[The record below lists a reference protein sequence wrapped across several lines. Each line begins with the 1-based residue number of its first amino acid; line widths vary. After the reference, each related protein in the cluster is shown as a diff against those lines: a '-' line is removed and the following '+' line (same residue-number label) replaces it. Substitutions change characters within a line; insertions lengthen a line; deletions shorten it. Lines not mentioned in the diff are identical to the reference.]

1 MAVKQGLIGISATN
15 TSPLVSPTRS
25 ATSIFGTNPIS
36 IAAPGSRG
44 DDRFI
49 LDMSTSAVA
58 VGKIEMQLRKH
69 EPLPSAGWALGADG
83 KPTCDPKEAFYY
95 SKGSFI
101 LLVGYTH
108 SCKII

>member
-44 DDRFI
+44 DDSFN
-49 LDMSTSAVA
+49 LDMSTSAVSM
-58 VGKIEMQLRKH
+58 GKIEIQLRKK
-69 EPLPSAGWALGADG
+69 EPLPSASWALGSDG
-83 KPTCDPKEAFYY
+83 KPTRDSKEALYNT
-95 SKGSFI
+95 KGNF
-101 LLVGYTH
+101 L
-108 SCKII
+108 

>member
-95 SKGSFI
+95 SKGSLI

-108 SCKII
+108 SSA